1 MTKQHKAKQHTVP
14 KTLLRG
20 FVDTRSRLRL
30 RRRDGTESLI
40 SVNNASV
47 RSDFYSYTGA
57 AGTVVDDIEDW
68 LSSDIEDPVTPV
80 LIRARRGDSL
90 NAAHNTALARFA
102 ASGLL
107 RTATTR
113 DRLRQIGDHIGPV
126 LVFHEYLVSRK
137 VDPTTL
143 SMAELDAA
151 QAAATAVW
159 ERLGKPAD
167 PDQANLRVF
176 LREFDRLSTQLD
188 DWTWSLRTAAR
199 ACLITADAPVAVLPS
214 SDVGWHGLLPPGSP
228 VFIPISSRQLLIGE
242 PRAPLAGGEQ
252 LLPELASVVNARL
265 AFEAYDA
272 LFADPSAAWPD
283 VPPLSPVRPT
293 MPTPTVTWSRS
304 DDSDDKTASPSYP
317 EINDPA
323 IRRLVYDL
331 GGSNNIGSESN
342 NGPDSG
348 QNDPCG

>member
-1 MTKQHKAKQHTVP
+1 MTRQHKAKQHTVP

-20 FVDTRSRLRL
+20 FVDTRSRLAL

-47 RSDFYSYTGA
+47 RTNFYSYTGA
-57 AGTVVDDIEDW
+57 AGALVDDIEDW
-68 LSSDIEDPVTPV
+68 LSSDIEGPVAPV
-80 LIRARRGDSL
+80 LIRARRGDPL
-90 NAAHNTALARFA
+90 NAPDNTALARFA

-113 DRLRQIGDHIGPV
+113 ARLEQVGEHIGPV
-126 LVFHEYLVSRK
+126 LVLHEHLVNRK
-137 VDPTTL
+137 IDPTTL
-143 SMAELDAA
+143 SPDALNAA
-151 QAAATAVW
+151 QVAATAVW
-159 ERLGKPAD
+159 ERLGKPDEPA
-167 PDQANLRVF
+167 QANLRIF
-176 LREFDRLSTQLD
+176 LREFDRLSERLN
-188 DWTWSLRTAAR
+188 DWTWSVRTAPR

-214 SDVGWHGLLPPGSP
+214 ADLGWQGILPPGSP

-242 PRAPLAGGEQ
+242 PRRPLAGGDQ

-272 LFADPSAAWPD
+272 LFASPSAPWPD
-283 VPPLSPVRPT
+283 VPPLSPTRPT

-304 DDSDDKTASPSYP
+304 DGSADTTTSPSYP

-323 IRRLVYDL
+323 IRRLIDDL
-331 GGSNNIGSESN
+331 GGSDDLGS
-342 NGPDSG
+342 
-348 QNDPCG
+348 